1 MTYKNNIIPE
11 DQIRTGP
18 KDELDLPAI
27 CVFMALGYFL
37 GDKTFYKGHKQHL
50 PASITETDDDGRVL
64 SSTPYFKWHHSP
76 RNIGFEQALD
86 EFTHLF
92 ETIVAEQGEQGYTI
106 PISGGLDSRTLVAA
120 CASLGKNFR
129 GYSYAFDG
137 GHDETRYGRQ
147 MSEALGFQYDAFTVK
162 RNQLWSYV
170 DRLAERNECYSEFTH
185 ARQYAFHKTL
195 SSIGGTYLL
204 GHGGDL
210 YFDGM
215 GVPSNMKGD
224 ALFRELWSR
233 IVKRSG
239 FELGEAM
246 WNHWGLPGMFRDHLE
261 QEIRKCLDS
270 IDIEDGNAKLRA
282 YKSLYYV
289 PRWTCVNL
297 QIFKDFGPVVIPYF
311 DDRICE
317 FICTVPE
324 HLLEGRKIQIEY
336 LKRRQPKLAAVP
348 WQSHYPFN
356 VNNYK
361 LDRFPL
367 NVPYRAFNKLRRI
380 VSGKEPITRN
390 WELQFQ
396 GADNER
402 EMERC
407 LFEQR
412 RLHDF
417 IPEHIIAHHWRKFKE
432 TDALGYYP
440 STTSLPTL
448 SKFYNL
454 LDARRTRQETPA
466 TETVQTRRT
475 TSKII
480 TNCSHS

>member
-1 MTYKNNIIPE
+1 MTYKSNIIPE
-11 DQIRTGP
+11 NQVRTGP
-18 KDELDLPAI
+18 KDELDLPSI

-37 GDKTFYKGHKQHL
+37 GDKTFYKNHKQHL
-50 PASITETDDDGRVL
+50 PGSITETDEQGRVI
-64 SSTPYFKWHHSP
+64 SSTPYFKWHYTP
-76 RNIGFEQALD
+76 RTISFEQALD
-86 EFTHLF
+86 EFTDLF
-92 ETIVAEQGEQGYTI
+92 ETIVSEHGEQGYTI

-120 CASLGKNFR
+120 CASLGKSYR

-137 GHDETRYGRQ
+137 GHDETRYGKQ
-147 MSEALGFQYDAFTVK
+147 MAQALDFPYDAFTVK
-162 RNQLWSYV
+162 RHQLWSYI
-170 DRLAERNECYSEFTH
+170 DQLAKRNECYSEFTH
-185 ARQYAFHKTL
+185 ARQYAFHQKL
-195 SSIGGTYLL
+195 SSMGGTYLL

-215 GVPSNMKGD
+215 GVPSNMKGEE
-224 ALFRELWSR
+224 LFRELWGR
-233 IVKRSG
+233 IVKKSG
-239 FELGEAM
+239 FELADSM
-246 WNHWGLPGMFRDHLE
+246 WQHWGLPGKFRNHLE
-261 QEIRKCLDS
+261 QELRNCLDS

-282 YKSLYYV
+282 YKSLFYV

-324 HLLEGRKIQIEY
+324 QLLNGRKIQIEY

-367 NVPYRAFNKLRRI
+367 NLPYRAFNKLKRI

-402 EMERC
+402 EMEKC
-407 LFEQR
+407 MLEQSR
-412 RLHDF
+412 FHEL
-417 IPEHIIAHHWRKFKE
+417 IPKHIIEHHWQQFRKV
-432 TDALGYYP
+432 DALGYYP
-440 STTSLPTL
+440 SMTVLLTL
-448 SKFYNL
+448 NKFHTL
-454 LDARRTRQETPA
+454 LDARSERQEIASMGSIEPLHSN
-466 TETVQTRRT
+466 
-475 TSKII
+475 SKIVS
-480 TNCSHS
+480 NCSHS